1 MAGRRYFEDFEVGVR
16 LPIGSVEVNES
27 EALAFA
33 RAYDPQPMH
42 IDREA
47 AERGPFQG
55 LIASGWF
62 TAGLVMRLVAGARP
76 FGDTEVLGL
85 GADEIRWLLP
95 VRPGDTISAEMEVA
109 AVRASRS
116 NPAYGIV
123 TFKVTTR
130 NQHGQVVMVHS
141 PSCWV
146 PRQPPHGVSTNER
159 SNC

>member
-1 MAGRRYFEDFEVGVR
+1 MAGRRYFEDFEVGLR
-16 LPIGSVEVNES
+16 LAIGSAAVNES

-47 AERGPFQG
+47 AGRGPFQG

-62 TAGLVMRLVAGARP
+62 TAGLVMRLVAGAQP
-76 FGDTEVLGL
+76 FGDSDVLGM
-85 GADEIRWLLP
+85 GVDEMRWPLP
-95 VRPGDTISAEMEVA
+95 VRPGDTISAEMEVTA
-109 AVRASRS
+109 ARASRS
-116 NPAYGIV
+116 NPAFGIV
-123 TFKVTTR
+123 TFKITTR

-146 PRQPPHGVSTNER
+146 PRKAPHGAS
-159 SNC
+159 S

>member
-62 TAGLVMRLVAGARP
+62 TAALVMRLVAGARP
-76 FGDTEVLGL
+76 FGESEVVGL

-109 AVRASRS
+109 AVRASLS
-116 NPAYGIV
+116 NPAHGIV

-130 NQHGQVVMVHS
+130 NQYGHVVMVHS

-146 PRQPPHGVSTNER
+146 PRQPSQGASF
-159 SNC
+159 